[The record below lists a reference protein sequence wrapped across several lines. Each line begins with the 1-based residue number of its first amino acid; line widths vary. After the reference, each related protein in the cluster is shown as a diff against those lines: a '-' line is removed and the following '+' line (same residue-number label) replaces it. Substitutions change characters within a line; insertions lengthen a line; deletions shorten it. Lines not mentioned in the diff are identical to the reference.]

1 MVMRIDEMLANI
13 RSFWSS
19 KTSPCQNH
27 IKWNEDSGESKNIEL
42 LFIIIISYYLLL
54 LLVII
59 YYYYHKLLFITII
72 TSYYYYYYYY

>member
-42 LFIIIISYYLLL
+42 LFIIIISYYLFIIISYYLL
-54 LLVII
+54 LLSLVII
-59 YYYYHKLLFITII
+59 YYYY
-72 TSYYYYYYYY
+72 Y